1 MPQPDRQ
8 YWLFQVKPHELDL
21 AAVLRQDA
29 LATFPV
35 RAHAARIRPG
45 DGVILWQTG
54 KQAAC
59 YGLAEITT
67 GSSERP
73 PEPEERAYWPAPAEA
88 EPRVG
93 LRVVANLWNRP
104 LTWEALRMLPAFA
117 KFNGGRPRTNYRA
130 TADQYQTVQELATAQ
145 DMLEEGE
152 LDYGEGP
159 WLNPPVNQILYG
171 PPGTG
176 KTYQTITHALSI
188 LENRPVEEL
197 ELEDRSRL
205 HDRFDQYLIS
215 GQVAFVTFHQA
226 FSYEDFV
233 EGIKP
238 VTRQGQVTYELREG
252 IFKLMARQARQALL
266 CTVLEREPQA
276 PLLVDFNQLY
286 GAFVD
291 YLRSEQFHYFEGGS
305 KQRFFLQRVLR
316 FGNLDLRPEKS
327 FSTHTVRKSTLQRL
341 FNYYPQAGELD
352 TRQQVAPLVGEGHA
366 GAYHAAFREL
376 KKFESFHQQ
385 ARPTAAQEAAS
396 DQHLELPVVTDEM
409 IAHCRRYVLIID
421 EINRGN
427 LPAIFG
433 ELITLIEADKREG
446 RREALSVVLPYS
458 QAYFSVPANLYLVA
472 TMNTADRSA
481 EPLDSALRRR
491 FTLREMPPRPELIP
505 RLSATPHPAGIDLQR
520 LLTVINRRLSLLL
533 DDDHRIGHTFFLD
546 ITSLDE
552 LRQRFD
558 HQILPLLREYFF
570 DDIRKIGLVL
580 GAAFVRPYAQR
591 SALADFDYP
600 LPPEWSEGVAYHLR
614 SAAEVSEADFIQIY
628 AGH

>member
-1 MPQPDRQ
+1 MPNSDRQ

-29 LATFPV
+29 LATFPAI
-35 RAHAARIRPG
+35 AHAQRIRPG
-45 DGVILWQTG
+45 DGVLLWQTG

-59 YGLAEITT
+59 YGLAEVTAAA
-67 GSSERP
+67 SERTP
-73 PEPEERAYWPAPAEA
+73 EA
-88 EPRVG
+88 EELPFWQAFTEAGPRVG

-104 LTWEALRMLPAFA
+104 LSWEALQILPAFN

-130 TADQYQTVQELATAQ
+130 TAAQYNTVQELATAQ
-145 DMLEEGE
+145 DILEEGE
-152 LDYGEGP
+152 IDYGEGP

-176 KTYQTITHALSI
+176 KTYQTIVQALSI
-188 LENRPVEEL
+188 LENRPLEEL
-197 ELEDRSRL
+197 ELEPRKKL
-205 HDRFDQYLIS
+205 HDRFEQYLVN

-238 VTRQGQVTYELREG
+238 VMRQGQLAYELRDG

-266 CTVLEREPQA
+266 CTLMEREPQA
-276 PLLVDFNQLY
+276 PMLADFNQLY
-286 GAFVD
+286 GDFIE

-352 TRQQVAPLVGEGHA
+352 TRQQIAPLVGEGHA
-366 GAYHAAFREL
+366 DAYHAAFREL
-376 KKFESFHQQ
+376 KKFENFHQQ
-385 ARPTAAQEAAS
+385 NHHSPGSEGGS
-396 DQHLELPVVTDEM
+396 DQHLELPEVTDE
-409 IAHCRRYVLIID
+409 IVASCRRYVIIID

-427 LPAIFG
+427 LPAILG

-446 RREALSVVLPYS
+446 RPEALSVILPYS
-458 QAYFSVPANLYLVA
+458 QAYFSVPANLYLIG

-481 EPLDSALRRR
+481 EPLDTALRRR

-505 RLSATPHPAGIDLQR
+505 LLSATPRPAGIDLQQ
-520 LLTVINRRLSLLL
+520 LLSVINRRLSLLL
-533 DDDHRIGHTFFLD
+533 DDEHRIGHTFLLD
-546 ITSLDE
+546 IVTLDD
-552 LRQRFD
+552 LRRRFE

-570 DDIRKIGLVL
+570 DDLRKIGLVL
-580 GAAFVRPYAQR
+580 GSAFVRPYAQT

-600 LPPEWSEGVAYHLR
+600 LPPEWSEGIAYSLR
-614 SAAEVSEADFIQIY
+614 PLSEISEADFIKIY
-628 AGH
+628 AG